1 MKSQTEIVSNPTSN
15 PELEHLQNLGKIV
28 TSFKRKYNFNEA
40 YLSISGGVQKTS
52 HSRLHI
58 SCINEFDKMTLSQ
71 IKEIEGTLYENLRK
85 YLEKNKISKTLILR
99 DAFSPSWHKNGT
111 ELIFETSYKV

>member
-1 MKSQTEIVSNPTSN
+1 MKSQTEIVANPTSN

-40 YLSISGGVQKTS
+40 YLSITGGVQKTS
-52 HSRLHI
+52 HARVRI
-58 SCINEFDKMTLSQ
+58 SCMHELDEMTLSQ
-71 IKEIEGTLYENLRK
+71 IKEIESTLYENLRM

-99 DAFSPSWHKNGT
+99 DAFSPSWYKNGT
-111 ELIFETSYKV
+111 ELVFETSYKV